1 MRTLLEII
9 SLTGACAYAVVLIVS
24 YIGFVNFR
32 TKRNTGGTNR
42 TIAVVIA
49 ARNEAQN
56 LPRLFEALERQDG
69 DQAFEVIV
77 VDDGS
82 SDGTFQIAQSQRAKR
97 FRLSVLP
104 CGGVGKKDGLTTAV
118 YSTEAEIIL
127 VTDADCLP
135 GRLWVQTMAEQ
146 FSDEACH
153 FVGGSIRPKE
163 DNGIVGSALATETIF
178 LQVVSIGMFRMGNPM
193 LCNGASMGFRR
204 RFFMDTGGFTN
215 DLYASGDDI
224 SLLHKAKLYM
234 PGGIKWVTE
243 SEAMVEAPVA
253 ESYPEAIEQRH
264 RWLSKIKAYGG
275 TSSYFTAILF
285 LGIQL
290 LLPLTLA
297 GFLFFG
303 LNHNPFLAALGIK
316 IVVELLLLS
325 LAASFFRETSVI
337 LMFPVSV
344 IAYCVISIG
353 AVIQLMGG
361 DVKWK
366 GRIWRYGKVR

>member
-1 MRTLLEII
+1 M
-9 SLTGACAYAVVLIVS
+9 LIVS

-32 TKRNTGGTNR
+32 TKRNTVSTNC
-42 TIAVVIA
+42 TVAVVIA

-56 LPRLFEALERQDG
+56 LPRLFEALERQRG
-69 DQAFEVIV
+69 DQPFEVII
-77 VDDGS
+77 VDDAS
-82 SDGTFQIAQSQRAKR
+82 SDGTLESAQSHWAKR
-97 FRLSVLP
+97 FRLNVLP
-104 CGGVGKKDGLTTAV
+104 CGGAGKKDALTTGI

-127 VTDADCLP
+127 VTDADCFP
-135 GRLWVQTMAEQ
+135 DSLWVQTMTEQ
-146 FSDEACH
+146 FNDETCH
-153 FVGGSIRPKE
+153 FTGGSIRPKE
-163 DNGIVGSALATETIF
+163 GNGMVGSALATETIF

-224 SLLHKAKLYM
+224 ALLHKAKMYM
-234 PGGIKWVTE
+234 PNGIRWVAE
-243 SEAMVEAPVA
+243 NDAMVEAPVA
-253 ESYPEAIEQRH
+253 ESYPEAIDQRH
-264 RWLSKIKAYGG
+264 RWLSKIKAYAG

-290 LLPLTLA
+290 LLPFTLA

-303 LNHNPFLAALGIK
+303 LNHNPFLIAFGIK

-344 IAYCVISIG
+344 IAYCIISIG

-366 GRIWRYGKVR
+366 GRIWKYGKVR